1 MGNVHVTGERNGV
14 TATVGSFIS
23 NLPELLGAMALDA
36 RCLVAIAEFGDG
48 RYVQFWVEPDGTTSA
63 EVVSNLNIGDAVAL
77 SREDEEALFEMG
89 WNEPV
94 PVHSP
99 NWRVEAD
106 EATGVLRVATMVR
119 RAVYELLRERPD
131 NVLTLRSF
139 ALERSADGW
148 REVQASTCVYVTEV
162 WDEIE
167 RFLHAQ

>member
-1 MGNVHVTGERNGV
+1 MGNVHLTGERNGV

-23 NLPELLGAMALDA
+23 NLPELLGAMALEA

-77 SREDEEALFEMG
+77 SPEDEEALLEMG
-89 WNEPV
+89 WCEPV
-94 PVHSP
+94 PMHSP

-106 EATGVLRVATMVR
+106 EAIGVLRVATLVR
-119 RAVYELLRERPD
+119 RAVYEVLRERPD

-139 ALERSADGW
+139 ALERSAEGW
-148 REVQASTCVYVTEV
+148 REVQASTRVYVTEV
-162 WDEIE
+162 WDDVE
-167 RFLHAQ
+167 RFLRAQ

>member
-89 WNEPV
+89 W
-94 PVHSP
+94 
-99 NWRVEAD
+99 D
-106 EATGVLRVATMVR
+106 
-119 RAVYELLRERPD
+119 
-131 NVLTLRSF
+131 
-139 ALERSADGW
+139 
-148 REVQASTCVYVTEV
+148 
-162 WDEIE
+162 
-167 RFLHAQ
+167 

>member
-1 MGNVHVTGERNGV
+1 
-14 TATVGSFIS
+14 
-23 NLPELLGAMALDA
+23 
-36 RCLVAIAEFGDG
+36 
-48 RYVQFWVEPDGTTSA
+48 
-63 EVVSNLNIGDAVAL
+63 
-77 SREDEEALFEMG
+77 
-89 WNEPV
+89 V

-106 EATGVLRVATMVR
+106 EAIGVLRVATKVR
-119 RAVYELLRERPD
+119 RAVYEVLRERPD

>member
-1 MGNVHVTGERNGV
+1 MGNVHVTGERNRV

-48 RYVQFWVEPDGTTSA
+48 RYVQFWVEPDGATSA

-89 WNEPV
+89 WCEPV

-106 EATGVLRVATMVR
+106 EANGVLRVATLVR
-119 RAVYELLRERPD
+119 RAVYEVLRERPQ

-139 ALERSADGW
+139 ALERSAEGW
-148 REVQASTCVYVTEV
+148 REVQASTRVYVTEV
-162 WDEIE
+162 WDDIE
-167 RFLHAQ
+167 RFLRAQ

>member
-1 MGNVHVTGERNGV
+1 MGNVHLTGERNSV

-77 SREDEEALFEMG
+77 SPEDEEALLEMG
-89 WNEPV
+89 WCEPV
-94 PVHSP
+94 PVRSP
-99 NWRVEAD
+99 NWRVEAN
-106 EATGVLRVATMVR
+106 EAIGVLRVATLVR
-119 RAVYELLRERPD
+119 RAVYDVLRERPD

-139 ALERSADGW
+139 ALERSAEGW
-148 REVQASTCVYVTEV
+148 REVQASTRVYVTEV
-162 WDEIE
+162 WDDVE
-167 RFLHAQ
+167 RFLRAQ

>member
-1 MGNVHVTGERNGV
+1 MGNVHLTGERNSV

-48 RYVQFWVEPDGTTSA
+48 RYVQFWVEPGGTTSA

-77 SREDEEALFEMG
+77 SPEDEEALLEMG
-89 WNEPV
+89 WCEPV
-94 PVHSP
+94 PVRSP
-99 NWRVEAD
+99 NWRVEAN
-106 EATGVLRVATMVR
+106 EAIGVLRVATLVR
-119 RAVYELLRERPD
+119 RAVYDVLRERPD

-148 REVQASTCVYVTEV
+148 REVQASTRVYVTEV
-162 WDEIE
+162 WDDVE
-167 RFLHAQ
+167 RFLRAQ